1 MKASKKSTTVAGKK
15 SLDEMSTILKRM
27 CDFMDKFQEKMQKY
41 YFLAAYSQ
49 LTSRICHSHPEV
61 WRVLRI
67 ILLNVFL
74 EFPHHSFWQLVS
86 LVKSSYSTRASRAK
100 EILEAAK
107 SMNPKLTN
115 FINDAYKLSDQCVKL
130 SDEKSSTGK
139 RDSLKRLSPAMYKH
153 LTSGTIAP
161 IMLPTTRNMTL
172 TLPSSEIV
180 ASGVTSGGSGASAYN
195 PFRELVYIN
204 GVEDEVL
211 VMESLVKPKKIEFR
225 GSDGKRYPFLAKP
238 KDDLRRDSRLVD
250 FNNLINKLFIRDPEA
265 RKRNL
270 RVRTYTAIPLNET
283 NGIIEWINNLQSLRS
298 IILTGLK
305 NKVESI
311 AQFSE

>member
-1 MKASKKSTTVAGKK
+1 M
-15 SLDEMSTILKRM
+15 
-27 CDFMDKFQEKMQKY
+27 
-41 YFLAAYSQ
+41 
-49 LTSRICHSHPEV
+49 
-61 WRVLRI
+61 
-67 ILLNVFL
+67 
-74 EFPHHSFWQLVS
+74 
-86 LVKSSYSTRASRAK
+86 
-100 EILEAAK
+100 
-107 SMNPKLTN
+107 
-115 FINDAYKLSDQCVKL
+115 
-130 SDEKSSTGK
+130 
-139 RDSLKRLSPAMYKH
+139 
-153 LTSGTIAP
+153 TSGTIAP

-195 PFRELVYIN
+195 PFGELVYIT

-311 AQFSE
+311 AQFSD